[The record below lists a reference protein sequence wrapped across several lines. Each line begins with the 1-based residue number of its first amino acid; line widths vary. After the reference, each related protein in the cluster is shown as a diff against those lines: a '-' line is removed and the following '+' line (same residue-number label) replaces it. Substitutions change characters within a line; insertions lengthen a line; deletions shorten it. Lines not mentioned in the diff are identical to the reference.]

1 MCIGGGSAVSYPDVG
16 PRDTSN
22 EEVVSKYELS
32 DANKSKNASI
42 RARNKAKSL
51 VSFGGG
57 QSNENPGGG
66 STSNNGLSSP
76 TASSGNFYTA

>member
-1 MCIGGGSAVSYPDVG
+1 MCIGGGSTVSYPDVG

-32 DANKSKNASI
+32 DANKSKNAKI
-42 RARNKAKSL
+42 RARNKAKTL

-57 QSNENPGGG
+57 QSDENTSGTGVTFSNM
-66 STSNNGLSSP
+66 STP
-76 TASSGNFYTA
+76 TPSSGNYLV

>member
-1 MCIGGGSAVSYPDVG
+1 MCLGGGSSVSYPDVG

-22 EEVVSKYELS
+22 EEIVSKYELS

-51 VSFGGG
+51 VSF
-57 QSNENPGGG
+57 SGG
-66 STSNNGLSSP
+66 SSDDAPTGTGVTFSNMSTP
-76 TASSGNFYTA
+76 TPSSGNYLA

>member
-1 MCIGGGSAVSYPDVG
+1 MCIGGGSTVSYPDVG

-32 DANKSKNASI
+32 DANKSKNAKI

-57 QSNENPGGG
+57 QSDENPSGAIA
-66 STSNNGLSSP
+66 SNNGLSTP
-76 TASSGNFYTA
+76 TASSGNFSIV